1 MRGFA
6 VFRESDAKTLHH
18 AQKCG
23 MPTWMERYCLAG
35 LFNDNFP
42 PVLDMISSI
51 FVVCKGGGEGKL
63 RGRSDNKRQV
73 KERSLPSILKMLH
86 ASTETIV

>member
-51 FVVCKGGGEGKL
+51 FVVCKGG
-63 RGRSDNKRQV
+63 RGRKTKRQV
-73 KERSLPSILKMLH
+73 RQQKTSKRKVSPKYS
-86 ASTETIV
+86 